1 MSKSEIISKLMDEI
15 SSQNDWYLAVIGIL
29 ITLTLFVS
37 GFSIYAQLKL
47 SDKQIAKLKAE
58 IKSGLVKEFSLENIE
73 EIEPINNEL
82 TKLMLANLRIIT
94 SELLLKGSIYSN
106 GFIMEKAMNIIG
118 YLELLKNR
126 KIDNADFIKSISNAF
141 VMINSWCNRS
151 SQNSLEEITK
161 MYLYRIYFDLTKE
174 ENWKYVED
182 FDTAIKELK
191 DIIRSLENFQYID
204 LDINEHN

>member
-191 DIIRSLENFQYID
+191 DVMRSLENFRYID
-204 LDINEHN
+204 LDINDH

>member
-174 ENWKYVED
+174 KNWKYVED

-191 DIIRSLENFQYID
+191 DVMRSLENFRYID
-204 LDINEHN
+204 LDINDH

>member
-47 SDKQIAKLKAE
+47 SDKQITKLKAE

-126 KIDNADFIKSISNAF
+126 KIDNADFIKSISDAF
-141 VMINSWCNRS
+141 IMINSWCNRS

-191 DIIRSLENFQYID
+191 DIIRTLENFRYID
-204 LDINEHN
+204 LDINDH

>member
-47 SDKQIAKLKAE
+47 SDKQITKLKAE

-126 KIDNADFIKSISNAF
+126 KIDNADFIKSISDAF
-141 VMINSWCNRS
+141 IMINSWCNRS

-174 ENWKYVED
+174 ENWKYVEG
-182 FDTAIKELK
+182 FDTAIEDLK
-191 DIIRSLENFQYID
+191 DTIRSLENFQYID